1 MWNTDAIYTTEPI
14 EELEIGT
21 EIGQWKLEYE
31 GMFRQKQTSYQKV
44 DKEEVTY
51 RGVSKC
57 LFKKSFNLLTDK
69 LPAHNFKYYFDSKSC
84 RFEENPLYEGE
95 EEYYG

>member
-1 MWNTDAIYTTEPI
+1 
-14 EELEIGT
+14 
-21 EIGQWKLEYE
+21 
-31 GMFRQKQTSYQKV
+31 MFRQKKTSYQKV

-57 LFKKSFNLLTDK
+57 LFKKGFNLLTDK
-69 LPAHNFKYYFDSKSC
+69 LPPHNFKYFFNSKSC

-95 EEYYG
+95 EEYYA